1 MRTEGYL
8 PLRAYGVVG
17 DGRTSALIGLDG
29 SVDWL
34 CLPNVDSA
42 PVFDRILDEKEGG
55 CFELHPAGEFTAE
68 RRYREG
74 TNVLET
80 TFRAKT
86 GSARVTDAMTLH
98 DRTSL
103 APLREL
109 VRIVDGLEGHVE
121 LSWRFVPRLDFG
133 RRELRLTDRAG
144 ARVAVNGKDALALSS
159 WGAGEG
165 DFAVAAGERVTFALT
180 HAHMEPLVLPSRLDA
195 ERRVEEAASFWSE
208 WSSRLRYEGP
218 WREAVVRSA
227 LALKL
232 LAFSP
237 SGCIVA
243 APTTSLPERLG
254 GDRNWDYR
262 FGWIRDGIFTLRAL
276 LALGCVDEA
285 RAFFWWQMH
294 ATRTTEPELR
304 PLYGIDGRILAD
316 EVELDLPGYQESAP
330 VRVGNAAAD
339 QLQLDPYGPLVEGAW
354 RFHSRT
360 GSLGAARPRE
370 LAALADYVAET
381 WREPDAGIWESRDD
395 PRDYVQSKAMC
406 WTALDRAVRM
416 ADAGLVP
423 ERAGWRGEADQL
435 RDWIEHEG
443 WDESRRTYR
452 GAAGSDDLD
461 ASVLTLA
468 LCAYADAAA
477 PRFQATVDA
486 IRAEL
491 GRGPFLYR
499 FSGADEIEGAFL
511 TCSFWLVDAL
521 ARAGRRDEAAAL
533 MDELVGAANDVGLYA
548 EEIDPETGEF
558 LGNLPQGLVHL
569 ALVNAA
575 VSLAGTEEEP

>member
-1 MRTEGYL
+1 MRTEGSL
-8 PLRAYGVVG
+8 PLRDYAVVG
-17 DGRTSALIGLDG
+17 DGRTSALVGLDG

-34 CLPNVDSA
+34 CLPGVDSA
-42 PVFDRILDEKEGG
+42 PVFDRILDAERGG
-55 CFELHPAGEFTAE
+55 CFELRPAGEFTAE
-68 RRYREG
+68 RRYRDG

-80 TFRAKT
+80 TFRTAT
-86 GSARVTDAMTLH
+86 GAVRVTDAMTLH
-98 DRTSL
+98 DTASL

-109 VRIVDGLEGHVE
+109 VRVVEGLEGHVE
-121 LSWRFVPRLDFG
+121 LQWRFAPRLDFG
-133 RRELRLTDRAG
+133 RRELRLANRDG
-144 ARVAVNGKDALALSS
+144 ALVAVNGRDALALSS
-159 WGAGEG
+159 WDAGDG
-165 DFAVAAGERVTFALT
+165 DFAVATGERATFALT
-180 HAHMEPLVLPSRLDA
+180 HAHMEPLVLPSRGDA
-195 ERRVEEAASFWSE
+195 ERRVEEAAAFWAG

-262 FGWIRDGIFTLRAL
+262 FGWIRDGVFTLRAL

-294 ATRTTEPELR
+294 ATRTTEPDIR
-304 PLYGIDGRILAD
+304 PLYCVDGGFRDD
-316 EVELDLPGYQESAP
+316 EVELDLPGYAGSAP
-330 VRVGNAAAD
+330 VRVGNAAAG
-339 QLQLDPYGPLVEGAW
+339 QLQLDTYGPLVEGAW

-370 LAALADYVAET
+370 IAALADFVAES
-381 WREPDAGIWESRDD
+381 WRLPDSGIWESRDE
-395 PRDYVQSKAMC
+395 PEHYVQSKAMC
-406 WTALDRAVRM
+406 WTALDRAARL
-416 ADAGLVP
+416 AEDGAVP
-423 ERAGWRGEADQL
+423 GAPEWRAEADRI
-435 RDWIEHEG
+435 RDWIESEG
-443 WDESRRTYR
+443 WDERRQTYR
-452 GAAGSDDLD
+452 CAAGSDVLD
-461 ASVLTLA
+461 AGLLSLA
-468 LCAYADAAA
+468 LCAYADAAE
-477 PRFQATVDA
+477 PRFQATVEA

-499 FSGADEIEGAFL
+499 WSGAEEIEGAFL
-511 TCSFWLVDAL
+511 TGSFWLVDAL
-521 ARAGRRDEAAAL
+521 ARGGRRDEAAEL

-548 EEIDPETGEF
+548 EEIDPASGEF

-575 VSLAGTEEEP
+575 VSLAGTGEEP

>member
-1 MRTEGYL
+1 MRTDGYL
-8 PLRAYGVVG
+8 PLRDYAVVG
-17 DGRTSALIGLDG
+17 DGRTSALVGLDG
-29 SVDWL
+29 SVD
-34 CLPNVDSA
+34 
-42 PVFDRILDEKEGG
+42 
-55 CFELHPAGEFTAE
+55 
-68 RRYREG
+68 
-74 TNVLET
+74 
-80 TFRAKT
+80 
-86 GSARVTDAMTLH
+86 
-98 DRTSL
+98 
-103 APLREL
+103 
-109 VRIVDGLEGHVE
+109 
-121 LSWRFVPRLDFG
+121 LSWRFAPRLDFG
-133 RRELRLTDRAG
+133 RRELRLAERAG
-144 ARVAVNGKDALALSS
+144 ARVAVNGKDAFALSS

-165 DFAVAAGERVTFALT
+165 DFTVAPGERVTF
-180 HAHMEPLVLPSRLDA
+180 
-195 ERRVEEAASFWSE
+195 
-208 WSSRLRYEGP
+208 
-218 WREAVVRSA
+218 
-227 LALKL
+227 ALKL

-276 LALGCVDEA
+276 LALGCIEEA

-304 PLYGIDGRILAD
+304 PLYRVDGRVHAD
-316 EVELDLPGYQESAP
+316 EVELDLPGYQASAP

-381 WREPDAGIWESRDD
+381 WRQPDAGIWESRDE
-395 PRDYVQSKAMC
+395 PKDYVQSKAMC
-406 WTALDRAVRM
+406 WTALDRAIEM
-416 ADAGLVP
+416 ADAGLLPGRP
-423 ERAGWRGEADQL
+423 EWRAEAE
-435 RDWIEHEG
+435 RIREWIESDG
-443 WDESRRTYR
+443 WDERRETYR
-452 GAAGSDDLD
+452 CAAGSDVMD
-461 ASVLTLA
+461 ASLLSLA
-468 LCAYADAAA
+468 LCAYADASE
-477 PRFQATVDA
+477 PRFQQTVEA

-499 FSGADEIEGAFL
+499 FSGAEEIEGAFL

-521 ARAGRRDEAAAL
+521 ARAGRRDEASAL

-558 LGNLPQGLVHL
+558 LGNIPQGLSHL
-569 ALVNAA
+569 ALISAA
-575 VSLAGTEEEP
+575 VAIARETR